1 MENFLAKNIRFPCK
15 EHKANINTDQC
26 LKLLLRL
33 FEISG
38 DRLLE
43 NLKKFI
49 PICEQE
55 VENSCNCRNKKTKV
69 SCFKLNYPEDIL
81 DFLGIVRENP
91 IEKCNRVCKTL
102 KNCGIHKCDRICC
115 NLRDII

>member
-1 MENFLAKNIRFPCK
+1 MTHFASCLTSYIFDGEFPCK
-15 EHKANINTDQC
+15 EHKTNINTDQC

-55 VENSCNCRNKKTKV
+55 VENSCNCRNKKQKYPA
-69 SCFKLNYPEDIL
+69 LN
-81 DFLGIVRENP
+81 
-91 IEKCNRVCKTL
+91 
-102 KNCGIHKCDRICC
+102 
-115 NLRDII
+115 

>member
-1 MENFLAKNIRFPCK
+1 MTHFASCLTAYIFNGELPCK
-15 EHKANINTDQC
+15 EHSTPVKTDQT

-49 PICEQE
+49 PICEVM
-55 VENSCNCRNKKTKV
+55 VENSCACHNKKTQA
-69 SCFKLNYPEDIL
+69 CC
-81 DFLGIVRENP
+81 GRE
-91 IEKCNRVCKTL
+91 RGYRGV
-102 KNCGIHKCDRICC
+102 
-115 NLRDII
+115 